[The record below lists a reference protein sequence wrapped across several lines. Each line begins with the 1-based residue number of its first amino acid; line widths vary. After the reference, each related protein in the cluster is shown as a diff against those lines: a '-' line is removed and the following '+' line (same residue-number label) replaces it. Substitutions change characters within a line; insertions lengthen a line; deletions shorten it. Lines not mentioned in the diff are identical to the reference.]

1 MANASKKQLG
11 GSNAKKGRNIGKCST
26 YRARNVRLTN
36 KRRKVAKHL
45 TTNPN
50 DLDARNSI

>member
-11 GSNAKKGRNIGKCST
+11 GSNSKKGRNTNKCST
-26 YRARNVRLTN
+26 YKARNVRLTN

-45 TTNPN
+45 KTNPN
-50 DLDARNSI
+50 DNDAKNSI